1 MKGLGPPDEARVK
14 EAESALDTTLSFYEE
29 ILSKQK
35 YLTGDEISLTD
46 LFHLPNGA
54 ALMAGRWKEM
64 FERYPDTDRWF
75 KGLQQRETWQKA
87 AAETRTFA

>member
-1 MKGLGPPDEARVK
+1 
-14 EAESALDTTLSFYEE
+14 
-29 ILSKQK
+29 
-35 YLTGDEISLTD
+35 
-46 LFHLPNGA
+46 
-54 ALMAGRWKEM
+54 MAGRWKEM

>member
-54 ALMAGRWKEM
+54 A
-64 FERYPDTDRWF
+64 
-75 KGLQQRETWQKA
+75 
-87 AAETRTFA
+87 